1 VPPFL
6 DRSSIEGGSGRA
18 GKEVSMPTVEASF
31 GWQEAATML
40 TIIVVTAFLV
50 TWIVTDVLHVSRTPY
65 VAILSAV
72 VAGLSALYLGW
83 SGASLADLLTKHW
96 AWAVVAG
103 LAAAGVVGLM
113 LRRVP
118 SPPRAERRISGG
130 QFVWEGVVYGTAEA
144 LLLATLP
151 VLAAWGI
158 VDDLGWTDGTVGTA
172 AAGAVAILASL
183 VVITVHHLGYREFRG
198 RASRRI
204 LAMTIASCGLQALAF
219 LVTGNVLAPI
229 VAHIILHWQLII
241 RGLEMPPSRHP
252 IDLRLVVPSGDDQPA
267 GDVGGTSSS
276 PSSKRPSGSRP
287 VLPMD

>member
-1 VPPFL
+1 
-6 DRSSIEGGSGRA
+6 
-18 GKEVSMPTVEASF
+18 MPTVEASF
-31 GWQEAATML
+31 GWQEAATTL
-40 TIIVVTAFLV
+40 AIIVVAAFLV

-65 VAILSAV
+65 IAILSAV

-83 SGASLADLLTKHW
+83 SGASLADLLTNDW

-118 SPPRAERRISGG
+118 SPPRAERGISGS
-130 QFVWEGVVYGTAEA
+130 QLVWEGIVYGTAEG

-158 VDDLGWTDGTVGTA
+158 VDDLGWTDRTIGTA

-183 VVITVHHLGYREFRG
+183 VVIAVHHLGYREFRG
-198 RASRRI
+198 RAARRM
-204 LAMTIASCGLQALAF
+204 LAMAIVSCGLQALAF

-229 VAHIILHWQLII
+229 VAHIVLHWQLII

-252 IDLRLVVPSGDDQPA
+252 MDLRLVVPSDVDQPS
-267 GDVGGTSSS
+267 GKGGGTSSS
-276 PSSKRPSGSRP
+276 PSSRRPTGSRP
-287 VLPMD
+287 VLPMS